1 MMGRRL
7 RSHCCTAIMS
17 PGKDANV
24 TRCVVT
30 QLKPCSSNSN
40 IHRYGTEAVM
50 RSKARGLPQLLSGTA
65 SPISSK
71 PVCMGAEVE
80 PGGRLSAGAL
90 ARVHQQDKGS
100 ATTKDG
106 DHHRRRSL
114 SAYVLAVFFALRY
127 TTYSAILTLLPLYAS
142 YQCSRPPHH
151 SRQRRQHEPRIILV
165 PDPRPADPVQPPSA
179 DPPFPNPQDL
189 DIVAASG
196 RTGGSKTTRP

>member
-106 DHHRRRSL
+106 DHHRARSL
-114 SAYVLAVFFALRY
+114 SAHVFAELIALLY
-127 TTYSAILTLLPLYAS
+127 TAYSALLTLLPLK
-142 YQCSRPPHH
+142 RVFPNRFVRHH
-151 SRQRRQHEPRIILV
+151 SRKRRQYEPHIILV
-165 PDPRPADPVQPPSA
+165 PDPGPAHPVQPPSA